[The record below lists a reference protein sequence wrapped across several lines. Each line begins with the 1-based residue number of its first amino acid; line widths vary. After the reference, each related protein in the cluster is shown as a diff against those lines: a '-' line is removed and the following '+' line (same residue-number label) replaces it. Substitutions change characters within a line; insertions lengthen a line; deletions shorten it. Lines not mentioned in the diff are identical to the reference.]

1 MPYLY
6 LLQRKVHQGSQ
17 IYKIGK
23 AIDIKKRL
31 KAADY
36 RDCKIICVLWVDEC
50 DNAERELIDR
60 FKLEFKQCVSI
71 NSEYEGNEDFLINDI
86 LKAKKILFSISELF
100 NNYKDLN
107 NNYEVLNNTK
117 KDQKLDIE
125 EHSNCRSGVQNKV
138 NDQDEFELILGEL
151 PVTKNTT
158 YELDIEEAISKQLL
172 TPSKKT
178 DIENKFWENL
188 DLNYNETDFTRW
200 NLNNMIDFVI
210 LINKFPFNFQQKD
223 VLILRDL
230 FIPVRFEIN
239 GEYFFKVT
247 RVNGSTRHL
256 VFEKL
261 LTITRLKPS
270 SLQGASNNWNSF
282 LEEISTKINRSKHK
296 LSYYDLF
303 NERVSVS
310 TQEHFISLTT
320 LKLFT
325 KQLLTFNDILQ
336 KLITIGFKNKE
347 LIEELYKDRKLVQTI
362 ASQILLNRV
371 RLSDIQNYS
380 IKLILIKIINSSILE
395 VDLNNL
401 CYWVRYNRGLYNKT
415 SYLNVVLDK
424 NKLILNIDTEYSEIY
439 NIVKKVWSS

>member
-50 DNAERELIDR
+50 DNAERELIDS

-71 NSEYEGNEDFLINDI
+71 NSEYEGNEDFLIDNI
-86 LKAKKILFSISELF
+86 LKAKKILFSIAELF
-100 NNYKDLN
+100 NNYEDLN
-107 NNYEVLNNTK
+107 NNK
-117 KDQKLDIE
+117 KDQKINTE
-125 EHSNCRSGVQNKV
+125 ENSNYQSEVQDKV
-138 NDQDEFELILGEL
+138 NDQDEDELILGEL
-151 PVTKNTT
+151 PVTKNTA

-188 DLNYNETDFTRW
+188 DLNYNESDFTRW

-336 KLITIGFKNKE
+336 KLITLGLTNRE
-347 LIEELYKDRKLVQTI
+347 LTDELFNDKKIVQTI

-371 RLSDIQNYS
+371 KLNDIQDYS

-395 VDLNNL
+395 LDLNNL

-424 NKLILNIDTEYSEIY
+424 NKLILNIDTEYREIY